1 LLVVVLLLL
10 LVEMLVTDEGP
21 SLCALALAGTSACS
35 CCEVEKGCNTLPC
48 AMLARRW
55 FFNP

>member
-1 LLVVVLLLL
+1 MVVVLLLL

-35 CCEVEKGCNTLPC
+35 CCEVEKGC
-48 AMLARRW
+48 
-55 FFNP
+55 